1 MKTEAFIQKIRESI
15 IGEQQL
21 IPTPFGARP
30 MIYADYTA
38 SGRALSFV
46 EDYIRDEV
54 LPLYANTH
62 SASSFTGAQISMLRE
77 EARDSIKKATNTSDE
92 YCLLFCGSGATAAIN
107 KVIDMLGLKLPHSLD
122 EQYGLSAR
130 IPADERPVIFLGPY
144 EHHSNELPWRETIGE
159 VLNVPLDEKGMLD
172 LNILEAMLIE
182 YSSRRLKIGSFSA
195 ASNVTGVKTDVN
207 EVTRLLHKYGAYAF
221 WDYAAAAPYV
231 RIDVLGNQNE
241 DGDSSKDAVFISP
254 HKFIGGPGTPGILI
268 VNRKLVSN
276 AVPTVPGG
284 GTVQFVT
291 PEGHLYHE
299 DLERR
304 EEGGTPAIIES
315 IRAGL
320 TFSVQQEVD
329 VDEIELLED
338 NLVRRAIQRL
348 SRNDHIEI
356 LGNSSVPRLAILS
369 LQIHRLKKPLHYG
382 FVVALLNDLFGIQA
396 RGGCSCAGPYA
407 HRLLHIDKR
416 NSQALEREMLRG
428 HGILRP
434 GWVRLNFNYFID
446 EECFDYIL
454 AALEI
459 IADHGWRLLP
469 YYEYDK
475 TLGVWCYQSRSIPK
489 VIGLTGIIK
498 SANLTCNSS
507 DGPQQLSHYLK
518 DAIDILTAKPCDH
531 KVYDLDLPAS
541 SDALRWFYLPV
552 DEVQKQI

>member
-1 MKTEAFIQKIRESI
+1 MKTDNLINKIRASI
-15 IGEQQL
+15 IGERHL
-21 IPTPFGARP
+21 IPTPFGSRP
-30 MIYADYTA
+30 LVYADYTA
-38 SGRALSFV
+38 SGRALSFL
-46 EDYIRDEV
+46 EDYIRDNV

-62 SASSFTGAQISMLRE
+62 TASSFTGAQISMLRE
-77 EARDSIKKATNTSDE
+77 EARNTIKSMVNAGEDH
-92 YCLLFCGSGATAAIN
+92 CLVFCGSGATAAIN
-107 KVIDMLGLKLPHSLD
+107 KIIDMLGLKLPNRLD
-122 EQYGLSAR
+122 KRYGLSAR
-130 IPADERPVIFLGPY
+130 IPAEERPVIFLGPY
-144 EHHSNELPWRETIGE
+144 EHHSNELPWRETIAE
-159 VLNVPLDEKGMLD
+159 VVSIPLDHDGVLD
-172 LNILEAMLIE
+172 LSVLEAMLVE
-182 YSSRRLKIGSFSA
+182 YSAREMKIGSFSA
-195 ASNVTGVKTDVN
+195 ASNVTGIKTDVN
-207 EVTRLLHKYGAYAF
+207 AVTRLLHKHGAYAF

-231 RIDVLGNQNE
+231 RIDVLGNQE
-241 DGDSSKDAVFISP
+241 VDGDSSKDAVFISP
-254 HKFIGGPGTPGILI
+254 HKLVGGPGTPGILI
-268 VNRKLVSN
+268 FNRKLVSN

-320 TFSVQQEVD
+320 AFSVQQEVD

-416 NSQALEREMLRG
+416 NSQALEREMLCG

-475 TLGVWCYQSRSIPK
+475 TSGVWCYQSRGIPK
-489 VIGLTGIIK
+489 VIGLSGIIN
-498 SANLTCNSS
+498 SANLTCNSL
-507 DGPQQLSHYLK
+507 DEPQQLSRYLT
-518 DAIDILTAKPCDH
+518 DAIEILTTKPCDH
-531 KVYDLDLPAS
+531 KVYDLALPAS
-541 SDALRWFYLPV
+541 ADALRWFYLPA
-552 DEVQKQI
+552 DEIRK